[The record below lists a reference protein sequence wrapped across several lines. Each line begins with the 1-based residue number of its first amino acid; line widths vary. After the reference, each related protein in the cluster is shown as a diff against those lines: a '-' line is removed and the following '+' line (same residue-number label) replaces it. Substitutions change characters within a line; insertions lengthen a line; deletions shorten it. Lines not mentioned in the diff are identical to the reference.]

1 MLGILRR
8 YLVRR
13 KKERRI
19 VWKALVRVFDTW
31 EVEELVRPLL
41 MNVPYEVYGN
51 WCRTGYA
58 SRKGTAVA
66 LKYIRLHK
74 ALLALCGEHVMVR
87 HWISSP
93 NLHVSP
99 NVPVE
104 YLLVGD
110 EKHLDEVL
118 AYAEGMLNR

>member
-1 MLGILRR
+1 
-8 YLVRR
+8 
-13 KKERRI
+13 
-19 VWKALVRVFDTW
+19 
-31 EVEELVRPLL
+31 
-41 MNVPYEVYGN
+41 
-51 WCRTGYA
+51 
-58 SRKGTAVA
+58 
-66 LKYIRLHK
+66 
-74 ALLALCGEHVMVR
+74 MVR

-93 NLHVSP
+93 NLHLSP